1 MVEQDYCSLLHLH
14 HHKAINNKQ
23 RYFCFSSSQYCN
35 QQIIHHWKEDCMRYH
50 ATMTM
55 TMTHTKTKTQT
66 KTKTG
71 GTLSTVIELANLLQV
86 FSHVPAHS
94 QDPLGCT
101 AKLFREKGS
110 LSSANHLPCFQKES
124 AIWENKHFAC
134 WQCSPT
140 FHPLESAHVY
150 VVWHYNKFQEILSL
164 WPFMSSQMWT
174 LVVKLITTAAEL

>member
-1 MVEQDYCSLLHLH
+1 
-14 HHKAINNKQ
+14 
-23 RYFCFSSSQYCN
+23 
-35 QQIIHHWKEDCMRYH
+35 MRYH
-50 ATMTM
+50 ATMTMTM

-101 AKLFREKGS
+101 AKVFREKGS

-150 VVWHYNKFQEILSL
+150 VV
-164 WPFMSSQMWT
+164 
-174 LVVKLITTAAEL
+174 